1 MQTKEEKAAYLK
13 KWRDKNKEKITA
25 YNVKNKEKKAAQK
38 KKWRDNNKERH
49 VAINKKW
56 RAKNPE
62 KIAAYIKKAN
72 KKSRE
77 NLSDYYVSKRFS
89 KLKNSPC
96 TAKELRQFPDI
107 IETLRLIM
115 KIKRLC
121 IIKNKEN
128 ENS

>member
-1 MQTKEEKAAYLK
+1 MQTKEERTAYQK
-13 KWRDKNKEKITA
+13 KWHAE
-25 YNVKNKEKKAAQK
+25 
-38 KKWRDNNKERH
+38 NKERH

-56 RAKNPE
+56 RAKNSE
-62 KIAAYIKKAN
+62 KIAACSRKAT

-77 NLSDYYVSKRFS
+77 NLSDSYVSKRFAQ
-89 KLKNSPC
+89 LKNSPY